1 MKTYN
6 IREIGQIFDVPSS
19 TLRYYEELGILPE
32 VKRDEHKQRV
42 YTDEHIDRLQAITCF
57 KRTGLPMSKIHDFF
71 EYAENLRDNIDKVV
85 DMMENHEK
93 YIVDQMEKMQQ
104 DLDHIRQK
112 VRFYN
117 GIKKPLKKMNLGPV
131 LMIFSDRSGCDRL
144 CP

>member
-32 VKRDEHKQRV
+32 VKRDEHKQR
-42 YTDEHIDRLQAITCF
+42 D
-57 KRTGLPMSKIHDFF
+57 
-71 EYAENLRDNIDKVV
+71 
-85 DMMENHEK
+85 HEK

-117 GIKKPLKKMNLGPV
+117 GIKKAIEKDEPWPC
-131 LMIFSDRSGCDRL
+131 FDDFQ
-144 CP
+144 

>member
-117 GIKKPLKKMNLGPV
+117 GIKKAIEKDEPWPR
-131 LMIFSDRSGCDRL
+131 FDDFQ
-144 CP
+144 

>member
-117 GIKKPLKKMNLGPV
+117 GIKKAIEKDEPWPC
-131 LMIFSDRSGCDRL
+131 FYDFQ
-144 CP
+144 

>member
-1 MKTYN
+1 MKSYN

-85 DMMENHEK
+85 DMMEDHEK

-117 GIKKPLKKMNLGPV
+117 GIKKAIEKDEPWPR
-131 LMIFSDRSGCDRL
+131 FDDFQ
-144 CP
+144 

>member
-85 DMMENHEK
+85 DMMEDHEK

-112 VRFYN
+112 VCFYN
-117 GIKKPLKKMNLGPV
+117 GIKKAIEKDEPWPC
-131 LMIFSDRSGCDRL
+131 FDDFQ
-144 CP
+144 

>member
-19 TLRYYEELGILPE
+19 TLRYYEELAILPE

-117 GIKKPLKKMNLGPV
+117 GIKKAIEKDEPWPC
-131 LMIFSDRSGCDRL
+131 FDDFQ
-144 CP
+144 

>member
-19 TLRYYEELGILPE
+19 TLRYYEELGILPK

-117 GIKKPLKKMNLGPV
+117 GIKKAIEKDEPWPC
-131 LMIFSDRSGCDRL
+131 FDDFQ
-144 CP
+144 

>member
-1 MKTYN
+1 MKSYN

-85 DMMENHEK
+85 DMMEDHEK

-117 GIKKPLKKMNLGPV
+117 GIKKAIEKDEPWPC
-131 LMIFSDRSGCDRL
+131 FDDFQ
-144 CP
+144 

>member
-32 VKRDEHKQRV
+32 VERDEHKQRV

-117 GIKKPLKKMNLGPV
+117 GIKKAIEKDEPWPC
-131 LMIFSDRSGCDRL
+131 FDDFQ
-144 CP
+144 

>member
-104 DLDHIRQK
+104 DLDQIRQK

-117 GIKKPLKKMNLGPV
+117 GIKKAIEKDEPWPC
-131 LMIFSDRSGCDRL
+131 FDDFQ
-144 CP
+144 

>member
-19 TLRYYEELGILPE
+19 TLRYYEELGILLE

-117 GIKKPLKKMNLGPV
+117 GIKKAIEKDEPWPC
-131 LMIFSDRSGCDRL
+131 FDDFQ
-144 CP
+144 

>member
-32 VKRDEHKQRV
+32 VKREEHKQRV

-117 GIKKPLKKMNLGPV
+117 GIKKAIEKDEPWPC
-131 LMIFSDRSGCDRL
+131 FDDFQ
-144 CP
+144 

>member
-85 DMMENHEK
+85 DMMEDHEK

-117 GIKKPLKKMNLGPV
+117 GIKKAIEKDEPWPR
-131 LMIFSDRSGCDRL
+131 FDDFQ
-144 CP
+144 

>member
-6 IREIGQIFDVPSS
+6 IRVIGQIFDVPSS

-117 GIKKPLKKMNLGPV
+117 GIKKAIEKDEPWPC
-131 LMIFSDRSGCDRL
+131 FDDFQ
-144 CP
+144 

>member
-93 YIVDQMEKMQQ
+93 YIVDQMEN
-104 DLDHIRQK
+104 LDHIRQK

-117 GIKKPLKKMNLGPV
+117 GIKKAIEKDEPWPC
-131 LMIFSDRSGCDRL
+131 FDDFQ
-144 CP
+144 

>member
-6 IREIGQIFDVPSS
+6 IRVIGQIFDVPSS

-93 YIVDQMEKMQQ
+93 YIVDRMEKMQQ

-117 GIKKPLKKMNLGPV
+117 GIKKAIEKDEPWPC
-131 LMIFSDRSGCDRL
+131 FDDFQ
-144 CP
+144 

>member
-112 VRFYN
+112 VRFYD
-117 GIKKPLKKMNLGPV
+117 GIKKAIEKDEPWPC
-131 LMIFSDRSGCDRL
+131 FDDFQ
-144 CP
+144 

>member
-104 DLDHIRQK
+104 DLDHIRQT

-117 GIKKPLKKMNLGPV
+117 GIKKAIEKDEPWPC
-131 LMIFSDRSGCDRL
+131 FDDFQ
-144 CP
+144 

>member
-117 GIKKPLKKMNLGPV
+117 GIKKAIEKDEPWPY
-131 LMIFSDRSGCDRL
+131 FDDFQ
-144 CP
+144 

>member
-19 TLRYYEELGILPE
+19 TLRYYEELGILPA

-117 GIKKPLKKMNLGPV
+117 GIKKAIEKDEPWPC
-131 LMIFSDRSGCDRL
+131 FDDFQ
-144 CP
+144 

>member
-42 YTDEHIDRLQAITCF
+42 YTDEHIDRLQAIICF

-117 GIKKPLKKMNLGPV
+117 GIKKAIEKDEPWPC
-131 LMIFSDRSGCDRL
+131 FDDFQ
-144 CP
+144 

>member
-104 DLDHIRQK
+104 DHIRQK

-117 GIKKPLKKMNLGPV
+117 GIKKAIEKDEPWPC
-131 LMIFSDRSGCDRL
+131 FDDFQ
-144 CP
+144 

>member
-57 KRTGLPMSKIHDFF
+57 KRTGLPMSKIHDFI

-117 GIKKPLKKMNLGPV
+117 GIKKAIEKDEPWPC
-131 LMIFSDRSGCDRL
+131 FDDFQ
-144 CP
+144 

>member
-6 IREIGQIFDVPSS
+6 IREIGQIFDVTSS

-117 GIKKPLKKMNLGPV
+117 GIKKAIEKDEPWPC
-131 LMIFSDRSGCDRL
+131 FDDFQ
-144 CP
+144 

>member
-93 YIVDQMEKMQQ
+93 YIVDQMEKLQQ

-117 GIKKPLKKMNLGPV
+117 GIKKAIEKDEPWPC
-131 LMIFSDRSGCDRL
+131 FDDFQ
-144 CP
+144 

>member
-6 IREIGQIFDVPSS
+6 IREIGQNFDVPSS

-117 GIKKPLKKMNLGPV
+117 GIKKAIEKDEPWPC
-131 LMIFSDRSGCDRL
+131 FDDFQ
-144 CP
+144 

>member
-6 IREIGQIFDVPSS
+6 IREISQIFDVPSS

-117 GIKKPLKKMNLGPV
+117 GIKKAIEKDEPWPC
-131 LMIFSDRSGCDRL
+131 FDDFQ
-144 CP
+144 

>member
-117 GIKKPLKKMNLGPV
+117 GIKKAIEKDEP
-131 LMIFSDRSGCDRL
+131 
-144 CP
+144 

>member
-1 MKTYN
+1 MKTYHR
-6 IREIGQIFDVPSS
+6 REIGQIFDVPSS

-117 GIKKPLKKMNLGPV
+117 GIKKAIEKDEPWPC
-131 LMIFSDRSGCDRL
+131 FDDFQ
-144 CP
+144 

>member
-93 YIVDQMEKMQQ
+93 YIVYQMEKMQQ

-117 GIKKPLKKMNLGPV
+117 GIKKAIEKDEPWPC
-131 LMIFSDRSGCDRL
+131 FDDFQ
-144 CP
+144 

>member
-85 DMMENHEK
+85 DMMEDHEK
-93 YIVDQMEKMQQ
+93 YIVDQMQKMQH

-112 VRFYN
+112 VHFYN
-117 GIKKPLKKMNLGPV
+117 GIKKAIEKDEPWPR
-131 LMIFSDRSGCDRL
+131 FDDFQ
-144 CP
+144 

>member
-117 GIKKPLKKMNLGPV
+117 GIKKAIEKHEPWPC
-131 LMIFSDRSGCDRL
+131 FDDFQ
-144 CP
+144 

>member
-117 GIKKPLKKMNLGPV
+117 GIKKAIEKDEPWPC
-131 LMIFSDRSGCDRL
+131 FDDFQ
-144 CP
+144 

>member
-19 TLRYYEELGILPE
+19 TLRYYEGLGILPE

-117 GIKKPLKKMNLGPV
+117 GIKKAIEKDEPWPC
-131 LMIFSDRSGCDRL
+131 FDDFQ
-144 CP
+144 

>member
-42 YTDEHIDRLQAITCF
+42 YTDEYIDRLQAITCF

-117 GIKKPLKKMNLGPV
+117 GIKKAIEKDEPWPC
-131 LMIFSDRSGCDRL
+131 FDDFQ
-144 CP
+144 

>member
-57 KRTGLPMSKIHDFF
+57 KRTGLSMSKIHDFF

-117 GIKKPLKKMNLGPV
+117 GIKKAIEKDEPWPC
-131 LMIFSDRSGCDRL
+131 FDDFQ
-144 CP
+144 

>member
-117 GIKKPLKKMNLGPV
+117 GIKKAIEKDEPWPC
-131 LMIFSDRSGCDRL
+131 FDDF
-144 CP
+144 

>member
-85 DMMENHEK
+85 DMMEDHEK

-117 GIKKPLKKMNLGPV
+117 GIKKAIEKDEPWPC
-131 LMIFSDRSGCDRL
+131 FDDFQ
-144 CP
+144 

>member
-32 VKRDEHKQRV
+32 VKSDEHKQRV

-117 GIKKPLKKMNLGPV
+117 GIKKAIEKDEPWPC
-131 LMIFSDRSGCDRL
+131 FDDFQ
-144 CP
+144 